1 MRNEFSAQ
9 VLQGAEWVQYLN
21 PRTCVTLGY
30 LTVSKKIRYTYLT
43 HMKSGSIKRSWL
55 VDTFS
60 IKQYS
65 NIRSITCLL
74 VGCYRLLFSH
84 IRDTKSAGNAHK
96 SQQMV
101 HSAPPDG
108 IIRTIPASGHYM
120 ASGAKKRQVFI
131 SCAHSRVYIR
141 ACVLRLL
148 FKHGATCMVRLC

>member
-1 MRNEFSAQ
+1 MRACVSSR
-9 VLQGAEWVQYLN
+9 YLRYDNLTSIVN
-21 PRTCVTLGY
+21 PRTGVTLGY

-65 NIRSITCLL
+65 NIRSLTCLP

-120 ASGAKKRQVFI
+120 ASGAKKTAGFHQLCPLQGI
-131 SCAHSRVYIR
+131 YSCLRVAATFQAWCYMHS
-141 ACVLRLL
+141 
-148 FKHGATCMVRLC
+148 